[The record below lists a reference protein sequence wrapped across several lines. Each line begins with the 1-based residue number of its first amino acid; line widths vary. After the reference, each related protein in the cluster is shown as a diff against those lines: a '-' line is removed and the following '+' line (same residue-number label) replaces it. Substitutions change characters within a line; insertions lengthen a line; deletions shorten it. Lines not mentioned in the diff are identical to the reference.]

1 VTVYDSIIIGG
12 GFSGLAAARELS
24 TSGYYPL
31 VLEAK
36 NRLGGRAWTDERLGK
51 KLEMGGT
58 WFHWYEPH
66 IWSEITKYNL
76 ETTQHVKVETLQ
88 WHNGKSV
95 KKVPLNLLYT
105 FLEKRMKTLTEEASF
120 YFPNPYRPLEK
131 REKLLEIDG
140 LSVRE
145 RLNKM
150 KLTSSEYE
158 WMDSLWSLI
167 FHGRPEEASY
177 AHSLRWLALSMND
190 WKRLLETFS
199 AFQLTNGTKEL
210 ISCIAAD
217 VKGDIRLSSEVA
229 AVEKQEDETYTVT
242 TQAGEAFQGS
252 TVIVTLPPPV
262 IQNIAFTPPLS
273 SVKRQAGKEK
283 AVSRG
288 VKVWV
293 RINSFPEPFIAA
305 APAHYPLN
313 YIQYEY
319 EDKDGSF
326 LVCFGSDADKLD
338 ISNSRDV
345 EAAVHRILP
354 DVEITDCAGHDW
366 THDKFAGQTWSM
378 HGKNQLTRYHM
389 ELNREENG
397 IFLAGDSLADGW
409 AGLMDGA
416 LESGIKAAGKTRN
429 YLTRPPG

>member
-1 VTVYDSIIIGG
+1 MAAYDAIIIGG

-24 TSGYYPL
+24 ANGCHPL

-105 FLEKRMKTLTEEASF
+105 FLEKRMKTLTDEASF
-120 YFPNPYRPLEK
+120 YFPNPYRPLEQQ
-131 REKLLEIDG
+131 EKLLEIDG
-140 LSVRE
+140 LSTRD
-145 RLNKM
+145 RLNRM

-167 FHGRPEEASY
+167 FHGRTEEASY
-177 AHSLRWLALSMND
+177 THSLRWLALSMND

-217 VKGDIRLSSEVA
+217 VKGDIHLSSEVT
-229 AVEKQEDETYTVT
+229 AVEKQKDETYAVT
-242 TQAGEAFQGS
+242 TQAGETFHGN

-262 IQNIAFTPPLS
+262 IQNVAFSPPLS

-293 RINSFPEPFIAA
+293 RIKSSPEPFIAA
-305 APAHYPLN
+305 APAHFPLN

-319 EDKDGSF
+319 EDEDGSF
-326 LVCFGSDADKLD
+326 LVCFGSDAGKLD
-338 ISNSRDV
+338 VSNISDV
-345 EAAVHRILP
+345 EDAVHRILP
-354 DVEITDCAGHDW
+354 DVEIMDCAGHDW
-366 THDKFAGQTWSM
+366 TRDKFAGQTWSM

-397 IFLAGDSLADGW
+397 IFLAGDSLADGG

-416 LESGIKAAGKTRN
+416 LESGIKTAGKVRN
-429 YLTRPPG
+429 YIIQHLK